1 MVENTKAD
9 YEFDH
14 QRANNILSKNKASL
28 LDEMK
33 KDIAIRLN
41 NSLVDLPGIA
51 GELGEDIF
59 FERKGYNKVLPLKT
73 MSDKYDLSLT
83 KELACVALVAEQIY
97 NLLSDDAKLQ
107 KRFDVIDRSEGEV
120 FYVILSN
127 LIQGVNSYQED
138 DHLDNLVGCAQDI
151 FGEEF

>member
-28 LDEMK
+28 LDEIK

-59 FERKGYNKVLPLKT
+59 FERKGYKKVLPLKT

-83 KELACVALVAEQIY
+83 KELACVALVVEQIY
-97 NLLSDDAKLQ
+97 NLLSDDEKLWLRNYDEAKNHTLFLCVLVVLFEG
-107 KRFDVIDRSEGEV
+107 KLEYVALDVSVLNVCSRI
-120 FYVILSN
+120 
-127 LIQGVNSYQED
+127 
-138 DHLDNLVGCAQDI
+138 A
-151 FGEEF
+151 FG